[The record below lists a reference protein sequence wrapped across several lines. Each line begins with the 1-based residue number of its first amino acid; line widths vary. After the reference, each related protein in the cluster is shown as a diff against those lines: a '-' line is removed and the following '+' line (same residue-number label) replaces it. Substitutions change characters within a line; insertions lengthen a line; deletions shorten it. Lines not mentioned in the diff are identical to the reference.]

1 MGDDLNERMARAGIG
16 TRTLSGEEV
25 GCLVPLA
32 TIGPPSLSGEEVGC
46 LETCSPGCC
55 ARSGDGL
62 AVGSRLQACS
72 TLGMLAEDVDDSFH
86 VLLV

>member
-16 TRTLSGEEV
+16 TRT
-25 GCLVPLA
+25 
-32 TIGPPSLSGEEVGC
+32 LSGEEVGC

-72 TLGMLAEDVDDSFH
+72 ALGMLAVDVDDSFH